1 MDERLVNN
9 KFWDNTD
16 PKGNGGGHI
25 YETDLRREFLA
36 EFSKWAEPY
45 CTKGTHWSGK
55 LLGLFGTASG
65 IELIIKSGNIKKST
79 GMSISTLVKKF
90 GEENSIPVFTLDNK
104 VFSNMYALYHENDII
119 SSKYN
124 KYSTNTLEA
133 YKELYG
139 KPLYTKTDQILGK
152 LSEFLENSEQE
163 FSTIINYNYVGY
175 ISGYTT
181 LLIQALKEIGEDFD
195 VVKVEDKGIFIQED
209 DIELIKKFEYKYKL
223 LKDRN

>member
-1 MDERLVNN
+1 MR
-9 KFWDNTD
+9 
-16 PKGNGGGHI
+16 H
-25 YETDLRREFLA
+25 EFLV

-65 IELIIKSGNIKKST
+65 IELIIKGGNIRKST
-79 GMSISTLVKKF
+79 SMSISTLVKKF
-90 GEENSIPVFTLDNK
+90 GEENIIPVFTLGNK
-104 VFSNMYALYHENDII
+104 VFSNMYALYHEEDVM
-119 SSKYN
+119 SYSKY
-124 KYSTNTLEA
+124 KEYSTRTLEA
-133 YKELYG
+133 YEELYG
-139 KPLYTKTDQILGK
+139 KPLYTKTDKILGK

-175 ISGYTT
+175 ISGYTK

-195 VVKVEDKGIFIQED
+195 VVRVEDKGIFIQED

-223 LKDRN
+223 LKDNN